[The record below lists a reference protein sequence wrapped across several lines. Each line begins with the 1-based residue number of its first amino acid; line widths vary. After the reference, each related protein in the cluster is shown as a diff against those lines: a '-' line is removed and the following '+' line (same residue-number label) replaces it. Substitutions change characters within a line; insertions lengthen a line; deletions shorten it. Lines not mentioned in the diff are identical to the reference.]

1 VCGGIVGSVSAGLG
15 GLSVLNVE
23 GIFLIFSILPLLQL
37 VACGLMDKR
46 MLGQMAFR
54 IEDDANERILE
65 CPTRYGLD
73 VVPEVE
79 RDSSLVSSSNY
90 AIIVCT
96 KEEAF
101 STTTEL
107 NLSDKD
113 VYIVCTE
120 IHVTHTLGSGA
131 QTFHSFAVIFCLRQL
146 YT

>member
-23 GIFLIFSILPLLQL
+23 GIFLIFSIFPLLQL

-46 MLGQMAFR
+46 MLGQVAFR
-54 IEDDANERILE
+54 IEDDANERNSE
-65 CPTRYGLD
+65 CPTQYGLD
-73 VVPEVE
+73 GVPEVE
-79 RDSSLVSSSNY
+79 RDSSLVSSNY

-131 QTFHSFAVIFCLRQL
+131 QTFHSFAVIFCFRQL

>member
-1 VCGGIVGSVSAGLG
+1 MGSVSAGLG
-15 GLSVLNVE
+15 GLSVLNME

-131 QTFHSFAVIFCLRQL
+131 QTFHSFAVIFCFRQP